1 MLVYLRCCGPLLV
14 ARQQIC
20 LILSGSEFV
29 KRLETETSCFWSNS
43 HGETII
49 IMTSCNNKPNWSL
62 LTHPV
67 AHKHRSPLIDLHAQ
81 VEVLGRHQQIII
93 IYMHAPER
101 NHQQP
106 TNNSKVLCPVSP
118 EKFRTFWGKSNEQH
132 DLDRHKLATFWSKF
146 KIVRSIY

>member
-1 MLVYLRCCGPLLV
+1 MLVYLRCCGPLSV

-20 LILSGSEFV
+20 LILSGNEFV

-43 HGETII
+43 HGETIN
-49 IMTSCNNKPNWSL
+49 IMTPCNNKPHWSL

-81 VEVLGRHQQIII
+81 VEVLVAASTNN
-93 IYMHAPER
+93 YHAPEI

>member
-1 MLVYLRCCGPLLV
+1 MGLYRWQGSK
-14 ARQQIC
+14 IG

-29 KRLETETSCFWSNS
+29 KRLETKMSCFWSNS
-43 HGETII
+43 HGETIV

-62 LTHPV
+62 LTYPV
-67 AHKHRSPLIDLHAQ
+67 AHKHRSPLIILHSQ
-81 VEVLGRHQQIII
+81 VEVLVAASKNKSHAAE
-93 IYMHAPER
+93 IY
-101 NHQQP
+101 HQQP